1 MRICWGPRPKSQVQ
15 EAKTTYRQALDELE
29 TKEEFSPRNADVVA
43 CRKIERLRVLV
54 DARRA
59 EVNAKQAK
67 LSTPAAAQKAN
78 GEAPLAQAQVD
89 VFRVKGTSNNA
100 VLCGVIFGLRGS
112 AAISRRSGSV

>member
-59 EVNAKQAK
+59 EVNAKRAK

-78 GEAPLAQAQVD
+78 GEAALAQAQVD
-89 VFRVKGTSNNA
+89 VFRVKYKALLGHRRKNRLLWGHPPS
-100 VLCGVIFGLRGS
+100 RGS
-112 AAISRRSGSV
+112 